1 MDDMHAQEHDG
12 ENWWISVMDQDIGYY
27 PETKFN
33 TRFPEAH
40 YVEMG
45 GRVLDSRPGGKH
57 TTTPMGSGMLA
68 CGGSRF
74 AATIMEYFGIATDGT
89 IFVDQADRT
98 ITTTS
103 TCYTARPLGFSGV
116 RSGYY
121 FSYGGPGG
129 PLCDQP
135 S

>member
-1 MDDMHAQEHDG
+1 
-12 ENWWISVMDQDIGYY
+12 MDQDIGYY

-89 IFVDQADRT
+89 
-98 ITTTS
+98 
-103 TCYTARPLGFSGV
+103 RPLP
-116 RSGYY
+116 R
-121 FSYGGPGG
+121 
-129 PLCDQP
+129 PLP
-135 S
+135 ATLLGHWGSPV

>member
-1 MDDMHAQEHDG
+1 MQEHDG
-12 ENWWISVMDQDIGYY
+12 ENWWVSVMDQDIGYY

-74 AATIMEYFGIATDGT
+74 AATIMEYLGIATDGT
-89 IFVDQADRT
+89 IFVDQALGVLRCKIWVLLLLRGPRRT
-98 ITTTS
+98 
-103 TCYTARPLGFSGV
+103 LV
-116 RSGYY
+116 RSA
-121 FSYGGPGG
+121 
-129 PLCDQP
+129 
-135 S
+135 